1 MYRHIE
7 KKCITECLT
16 NFIGDSEGLSQE
28 DLIAELK
35 EQNIDV
41 NQLEHDVVEIVKHG
55 SEEMR
60 LGWRRRAKQRMGE
73 IEKLLT
79 ITKSIPEAA
88 INIKDK
94 IGDFIKNTYGPGA
107 LDHAEAYFRNK
118 GDLSERDIMSLLE
131 DLEQLDSLEKSS
143 SKKDL

>member
-1 MYRHIE
+1 MYRYIE
-7 KKCITECLT
+7 KKGFTECLT
-16 NFIGDSEGLSQE
+16 NFIGDSEGLSLE
-28 DLIAELK
+28 DLVAELK

-41 NQLEHDVVEIVKHG
+41 SQLEHDIEEIVKHG

-60 LGWRRRAKQRMGE
+60 LGWRRCAKQRMEE
-73 IEKLLT
+73 IEKLLK
-79 ITKSIPEAA
+79 ITKSIPEVT

-94 IGDFIKNTYGPGA
+94 IRDFIKDAYGPGA

-118 GDLSERDIMSLLE
+118 GDLSERDIMNLLK
-131 DLEQLDSLEKSS
+131 DLEQLDLLEKLD